1 MKVIVAML
9 VLLMMS
15 SVNAYY
21 CPYGRIVVDASGTY
35 RCVQTYTPMSKTAI
49 IVTSVLTGLIL
60 VSFFGVILFYYLR
73 RRRIRNNVSTIQNYS
88 YYPYAAPTPVYPM
101 ARQTPVETV

>member
-1 MKVIVAML
+1 MKVIAAML
-9 VLLMMS
+9 VLFMMS

-21 CPYGRIVVDASGTY
+21 CPYGQIVVDASGTY

-60 VSFFGVILFYYLR
+60 VTLFGVILFYYLR
-73 RRRIRNNVSTIQNYS
+73 RRRIRNNVAMMPNYS
-88 YYPYAAPTPVYPM
+88 YHPYAAPTPVYPM

>member
-1 MKVIVAML
+1 MKVIVAVL

-21 CPYGRIVVDASGTY
+21 CPYGQIVVDASGTY

-60 VSFFGVILFYYLR
+60 VTLFGVILSYYLR
-73 RRRIRNNVSTIQNYS
+73 RRRIRNNVAMMPNYA
-88 YYPYAAPTPVYPM
+88 YHPYAAPTPVYPM
-101 ARQTPVETV
+101 ARPVETV